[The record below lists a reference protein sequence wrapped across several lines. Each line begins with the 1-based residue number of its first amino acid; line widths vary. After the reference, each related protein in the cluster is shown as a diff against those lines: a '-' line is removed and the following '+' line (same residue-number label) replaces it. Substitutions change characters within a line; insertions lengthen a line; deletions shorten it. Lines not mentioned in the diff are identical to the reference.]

1 MADAAAPPVTDL
13 KRQLTLLDATMIN
26 VGTIIASAIFIV
38 PAEIALG
45 LHVTSLMVL
54 VWIIGG
60 VVSLLG
66 ALSIA
71 ELAAAMPEA
80 GGGFIYLREAFSPVW
95 GWLYGWAN
103 GIVINPASIAAIAV
117 GFAGYMGHFTA
128 LSAGGIKIVAI
139 VSILAL
145 TLLNVLGVKAGAITQ
160 NVLTLIKIATV
171 AGLILVGFILPGG
184 SSANLQPFWPGG
196 GTSIGAFGVAM
207 LAVLWAY
214 DGWIETT
221 YVGGEVVKPER
232 NLPRAIIYSA
242 LICMVLY
249 VLVTVSF
256 TYVLGPER
264 VAGSKLVASD
274 AAAVTLGA
282 IGAGLV
288 AAAILVSTLGANNG
302 IVLTAARIPYAMA
315 RDRLLFSSIGKV
327 HPRWLTP
334 ANSLIVQAVISI
346 ALTLTGEYDWL
357 YTYVIFAEFVFY
369 ALMCAALIRL
379 RRIRPDLPRPYR
391 AWGYPVTPILFI
403 GFSLWLVANTIIQD
417 PIDSAVAAGLIAVG
431 LPVYWY
437 FEKRS
442 RSSVIGNSVGAITD
456 NR

>member
-1 MADAAAPPVTDL
+1 MADAAAPVTEL

-54 VWIIGG
+54 VWIVGG
-60 VVSLLG
+60 IVSLLG

-80 GGGFIYLREAFSPVW
+80 GGGFVYLREAFSPVW

-117 GFAGYMGHFTA
+117 GFAGYLGHFTA
-128 LSAGGIKIVAI
+128 LSAGGIKIAAI

-145 TLLNVLGVKAGAITQ
+145 TGLNVLGVKAGAITQ
-160 NVLTLIKIATV
+160 NVLTMIKIGTV
-171 AGLILVGFILPGG
+171 TGLILVGFILPGG

-196 GTSIGAFGVAM
+196 GTNIGAFGVAM

-221 YVGGEVVKPER
+221 YVGGEVVRPER

-334 ANSLIVQAVISI
+334 ANSLYVQAVISI

-379 RRIRPDLPRPYR
+379 RRSRPDLPRPYR

-403 GFSLWLVANTIIQD
+403 AFSLWLVANTIIQD
-417 PIDSAVAAGLIAVG
+417 PKDSAVAAGLIAVG

-437 FEKRS
+437 FKKTPSAFSYQLSAKPKRDS
-442 RSSVIGNSVGAITD
+442 
-456 NR
+456 

>member
-1 MADAAAPPVTDL
+1 MADGPQGVTEL

-38 PAEIALG
+38 PAEIALR
-45 LHVTSLMVL
+45 LEATSLTVL
-54 VWIIGG
+54 VWIVGG
-60 VVSLLG
+60 IVSLLG

-80 GGGFIYLREAFSPVW
+80 GGGYVYLREAYSPVW

-117 GFAGYMGHFTA
+117 GFAGYLGHFVQ
-128 LSAGGIKIVAI
+128 LSDGGIKIVAI

-145 TLLNVLGVKAGAITQ
+145 TWLNVLGVKAGAITQ

-171 AGLILVGFILPGG
+171 IGLIVIGFVLPGG
-184 SSANLQPFWPGG
+184 SSANFQPFWHGGG
-196 GTSIGAFGVAM
+196 GTVGAFGVAM

-221 YVGGEVVKPER
+221 YVGGEVIQPER

-242 LICMVLY
+242 LICMALY

-256 TYVLGPER
+256 TYVLGPDK

-282 IGAGLV
+282 LGAGLV

-315 RDRLLFSSIGKV
+315 RDRLLFSSIGRV

-334 ANSLIVQAVISI
+334 ANSLFVQAVISI
-346 ALTLTGEYDWL
+346 ALTITGEYNWL
-357 YTYVIFAEFVFY
+357 YTYVIFSEFVFY
-369 ALMCAALIRL
+369 ALMCGAVIRL
-379 RRIRPDLPRPYR
+379 RRRRADLPRPYR

-403 GFSLWLVANTIIQD
+403 AFSLWLVANTIWED
-417 PIDSAVAAGLIAVG
+417 PIDSAVAAGLIALG
-431 LPVYWY
+431 LPFY
-437 FEKRS
+437 FYFKKKLS
-442 RSSVIGNSVGAITD
+442 AISYQPSA
-456 NR
+456 

>member
-1 MADAAAPPVTDL
+1 MADAAAPPITDL

-38 PAEIALG
+38 PAEIAQG

-54 VWIIGG
+54 VWVVGG
-60 VVSLLG
+60 IVSLLG

-80 GGGFIYLREAFSPVW
+80 GGGFVYLREAFSPVW

-117 GFAGYMGHFTA
+117 GFAGYLGHFTA

-145 TLLNVLGVKAGAITQ
+145 TGLNVLGVKAGAITQ

-171 AGLILVGFILPGG
+171 TGLILVGFILPGG

-196 GTSIGAFGVAM
+196 GTSVGAFGVAM

-256 TYVLGPER
+256 TYVLGPEH

-369 ALMCAALIRL
+369 ALMCGALIRL
-379 RRIRPDLPRPYR
+379 RQRRPDLPRPYR

-437 FEKRS
+437 FKKKLS
-442 RSSVIGNSVGAITD
+442 AISYQPSA
-456 NR
+456 

>member
-1 MADAAAPPVTDL
+1 MADAAPAAAPVTEL

-38 PAEIALG
+38 PAEIAMRLEA
-45 LHVTSLMVL
+45 TSLTVL
-54 VWIIGG
+54 VWVIGG
-60 VVSLLG
+60 IVSLLG

-71 ELAAAMPEA
+71 ELAAALPEA
-80 GGGFIYLREAFSPVW
+80 GGAYVYLREAYSPLW

-117 GFAGYMGHFTA
+117 GFAGYVGHFA
-128 LSAGGIKIVAI
+128 PLSDGGVKIVAI
-139 VSILAL
+139 ASILAL
-145 TLLNVLGVKAGAITQ
+145 TWLNVLGVKAGAVTQ

-171 AGLILVGFILPGG
+171 VGLIGIGFVLPGG
-184 SSANLQPFWPGG
+184 SSANFQPFWPGTG
-196 GTSIGAFGVAM
+196 SRAGAFGLAM
-207 LAVLWAY
+207 VAVLWAY

-221 YVGGEVVKPER
+221 YVGGEVVRPER

-242 LICMVLY
+242 LICMALY

-256 TYVLGPER
+256 TYVLGPHK
-264 VAGSKLVASD
+264 VAASQLVASD

-315 RDRLLFSSIGKV
+315 RDGLLFPFIGTV

-334 ANSLIVQAVISI
+334 ANSLVVQAVISI
-346 ALTLTGEYDWL
+346 ALTVTGKYSWL
-357 YTYVIFAEFVFY
+357 YTYVVFAEFVFY
-369 ALMCAALIRL
+369 ALMCGALIRL
-379 RRIRPDLPRPYR
+379 RRLRADLPRPYR
-391 AWGYPVTPILFI
+391 TWGYPVTPVLFI
-403 GFSLWLVANTIIQD
+403 IFSLWLVGNTIKED
-417 PIDSAVAAGLIAVG
+417 PVDSAVAAGLIAVG
-431 LPVYWY
+431 VPVYWY
-437 FEKRS
+437 FKKKLS
-442 RSSVIGNSVGAITD
+442 ANSYQPSA
-456 NR
+456 